1 MSVLGKLEQCEL
13 RESWAGEASA
23 FTPWL
28 ASPDSLSLLGEALGL
43 ELELEAQERPVGP
56 FRADILCR
64 DVQTGHWVLIENQ
77 LEHSDH
83 THLGQLLTYA
93 SGLEAVTIVWV
104 VARFTEEHRSA
115 LDWLNRITDEHFRFF
130 GVEVEL
136 WRIGASQP
144 APKFNVVARPNNWSQ
159 AVAEAARAIDAG
171 PLSEMRSLQRNYWEA
186 LNRILDVQRGP
197 VSGNR
202 KPQAQSWMTFPIGRQ
217 EFHLTASLLR
227 RDRKL
232 RAELHISGPRAKLLF
247 GLLQNDQAAIDRELG
262 ETVSWEEMP
271 DQQDCRIAVYRDG
284 VDVEHQADWAQQ
296 HGWLATHLNSIHRV
310 FARRLQSL
318 SRKSYETLVDE
329 FPAHSRDV
337 EEGEVLSEGLP
348 VQIAI

>member
-1 MSVLGKLEQCEL
+1 MSPLGRLEPCEL
-13 RESWAGEASA
+13 RDSWAGEASA

-28 ASPDSLSLLGEALGL
+28 ASGDALPLLGEALGL

-77 LEHSDH
+77 LERSDH

-136 WRIGASQP
+136 WRIGDSQP

-171 PLSEMRSLQRNYWEA
+171 PLSEVRSLQRSYWEA
-186 LNRILDVQRGP
+186 LNRVLEAQRGP

-217 EFHLTASLLR
+217 ELHLTASLLR

-247 GLLQNDQAAIDRELG
+247 GLLQSDRATIDHELG
-262 ETVSWEEMP
+262 EMVSWEEMP
-271 DQQDCRIAVYRDG
+271 DQQDCRIAFYREGADLE
-284 VDVEHQADWAQQ
+284 DEADWPQQ
-296 HGWLATHLNSIHRV
+296 HDWLATRLNALHRV
-310 FARRLQSL
+310 FARRLRSL
-318 SRKSYETLVDE
+318 TLDPAASRTQ
-329 FPAHSRDV
+329 PTQAIV
-337 EEGEVLSEGLP
+337 ES
-348 VQIAI
+348 